1 MVKLTLVALAGL
13 AIASQA
19 AVSPALAQD
28 GDMDVEMIVEEL
40 TEALAL
46 SDEQAQE
53 VTGHLQAFGMA
64 MDEASAKA
72 ENEEA
77 DGAQMISALKAA
89 RSDFQESMQG
99 TLSEEQYAAY
109 EQLMDEVM
117 QEIFESI
124 AELRITDMRYELD
137 LSDEQAAAL
146 KPVMGTGI
154 RGLVGV
160 IFEYADRRMGPRIK
174 LQMANKLKSIS
185 AETKAGMNE
194 ILTPEQ
200 QQKYEAWKEAQK
212 SSQEGG

>member
-1 MVKLTLVALAGL
+1 MIRTMTRALLLTF
-13 AIASQA
+13 SFA
-19 AVSPALAQD
+19 AVSTTATHAQ
-28 GDMDVEMIVEEL
+28 GDLDVEMIIEEL
-40 TEALAL
+40 TEALEL

-53 VTGHLQAFGMA
+53 VAGHLQAFGMA
-64 MDEASAKA
+64 MDEASTQA

-89 RSDFQESMQG
+89 RSDFQTSMKG

-137 LSDEQAAAL
+137 LSDEQTAAL

-174 LQMANKLKSIS
+174 LQMANKLKSIQ
-185 AETKAGMNE
+185 AETNAGINE
-194 ILTPEQ
+194 ILTPAQ
-200 QQKYEAWKEAQK
+200 QEKYAAWKEARK
-212 SSQEGG
+212 SR

>member
-1 MVKLTLVALAGL
+1 
-13 AIASQA
+13 
-19 AVSPALAQD
+19 
-28 GDMDVEMIVEEL
+28 MDVEMIVEEL
-40 TEALAL
+40 TEALEL

-89 RSDFQESMQG
+89 RSDFQQSMKG
-99 TLSEEQYAAY
+99 TLSDEQYAAY

-124 AELRITDMRYELD
+124 AELRITDMRYALD
-137 LSDEQAAAL
+137 LSDDQATAL
-146 KPVMGTGI
+146 KPVMGSGI

-174 LQMANKLKSIS
+174 LQMANKLKSIA
-185 AETKAGMNE
+185 AETQAGING

-212 SSQEGG
+212 SSQEGS